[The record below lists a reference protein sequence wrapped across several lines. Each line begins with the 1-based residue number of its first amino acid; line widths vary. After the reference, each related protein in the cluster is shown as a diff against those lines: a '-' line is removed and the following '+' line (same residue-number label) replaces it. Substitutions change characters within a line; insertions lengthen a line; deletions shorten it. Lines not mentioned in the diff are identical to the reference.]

1 MSELMVDIIVTLMVM
16 LAVVFGAAALGI
28 RLLFRRTPRV
38 TGTVAAIC
46 VLAAINTPNLRAE
59 RYSEREQERIEATR
73 QRFAPAL
80 ERYRQEHGEYP
91 SRPEAAGV
99 KMPRTPYGR
108 LHYFAARSKQGV
120 ASYHLAYGNNEI
132 NGFEALWS
140 TETRKWEVFR
150 FLPR

>member
-1 MSELMVDIIVTLMVM
+1 MSGLLVNIIVTLLVI
-16 LAVVFGAAALGI
+16 LAIVFGAAALGV
-28 RLLFRRTPRV
+28 RLLLRRTPRI
-38 TGTVAAIC
+38 TGTLAAIC
-46 VLAAINTPNLRAE
+46 VLAAVNAPNLRAA
-59 RYSEREQERIEATR
+59 RYSEREQERIEAAR

-108 LHYFAARSKQGV
+108 LHYFAARSEQGV

-140 TETRKWEVFR
+140 TQTRRWEVFR